1 MLQSNIVEKETL
13 LPVEGEDGR
22 DGRHRSGRGFI
33 HKCLGSQSLNDSH
46 HQGKGIMSLIK
57 NFAATHLNAYF
68 IIIATYPEVYDG
80 MPADM
85 VVQGQ
90 TKSNR
95 SSTAG
100 SLPRSLLL
108 YQRVLNLPLII
119 SNCLV
124 KTGLTSI
131 IDALVALFSITIT
144 M

>member
-57 NFAATHLNAYF
+57 NF
-68 IIIATYPEVYDG
+68 EVYDG

-144 M
+144 IKQ